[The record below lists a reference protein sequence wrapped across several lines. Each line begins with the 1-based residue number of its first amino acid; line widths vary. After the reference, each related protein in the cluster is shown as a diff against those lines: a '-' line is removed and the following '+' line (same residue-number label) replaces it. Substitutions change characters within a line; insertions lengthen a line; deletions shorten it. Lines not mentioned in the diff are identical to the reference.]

1 MKNRHYYRIDMIR
14 IIACLAVFFYHLGLL
29 KGGYLAVC
37 SFFVLTGY
45 LSVIGGLYK
54 KNINLFKYYKGIIL
68 KVYLPLIIVVFCSI
82 GIISLLPDVFITNIK
97 PEVASILG
105 GYNNIWQ
112 LHVNFDYFAKRAVSP
127 FTHLWYMS
135 LYMQF
140 SLIFPLIF
148 ILFQKIGDKIHKS
161 IPCILL
167 GLLGIGSFVLFY
179 KGVLDGNLM
188 NSYYSIQT
196 RAFALL
202 FGMLLG
208 FSHHYFKPFITKTNN
223 FKFLC
228 YLICLVLM
236 FIFIDASSPLMS
248 VAMLITCFLTM
259 RLIDHSL
266 VKEKHINELDEIVVS
281 SAAITYEMYLI
292 QFPVIFCIGFLNVE
306 YTYKILLSVIIT
318 VFLSHILDFIFD
330 KHKKGLIKV
339 FFTLI
344 LVGFSIFGLVRFI
357 TSKDYTAEI
366 NEMKAKIEENT
377 RIIEE
382 KNKEYEENIAKEQEV
397 INEITENDKYDD
409 EKIKEIVKNLPVTG
423 IGDSVLLMGAPQL
436 YKQFPKGYFDG
447 KVSRSIISSKSLVS
461 EMKSSNKIS
470 KTVILGLATNGTF
483 STKRVKEF
491 IEMFGDREIFWINS
505 HNGDDPTFNQKF
517 EEFAKDYPNIH
528 IVDWDKAANEH
539 PDWIYKDGVHPKER
553 TGAKLYAQIIFDKV
567 FEVYKEKYKKQQEE
581 DINKKQEEQRNKIT
595 FYGDIALTS
604 AFDEINEK
612 FKDYTFKTTPVET
625 YEELYNELKTQKE
638 NNTLDQRVILLF
650 DKIYLLSQ
658 EQYNSIV
665 ELLDGHEIII
675 CNITDNTY
683 TFTNTNVKVLD
694 FYNEDYLM
702 PDKVLLTDEGKK
714 VMVNALYDLINNKH

>member
-1 MKNRHYYRIDMIR
+1 MRNKHYYKIDIIR
-14 IIACLAVFFYHLGLL
+14 IIACLGVFFYHLGLL
-29 KGGYLAVC
+29 KGGFLAVC
-37 SFFVLTGY
+37 AFFVLAGY
-45 LSVIGGLYK
+45 LSVVGALYK
-54 KNINLFKYYKGIIL
+54 EDFNFFKYYTGVFV

-82 GIISLLPDVFITNIK
+82 GVISLLPDVFWTNIK

-112 LHVNFDYFAKRAVSP
+112 LNVNFDYFAKKAVSP
-127 FTHLWYMS
+127 FTHLWYMA

-140 SLIFPLIF
+140 SLIFPLVF
-148 ILFQKIGDKIHKS
+148 ILLKKIGEKIHKS

-167 GLLGIGSFVLFY
+167 LIISGFSFYFFY

-188 NSYYSIQT
+188 QAYYSIHT
-196 RAFALL
+196 RLFALTL
-202 FGMLLG
+202 GMLLG
-208 FSHHYFKPFITKTNN
+208 FSHYYFKPFLQRTNN
-223 FKFLC
+223 LKFLSYISC
-228 YLICLVLM
+228 MALM
-236 FIFIDASSPLMS
+236 FIFIDSTSKLMPF
-248 VAMLITCFLTM
+248 AMLFTCFLTM
-259 RLIDHSL
+259 RLLDHSL
-266 VKEKHINELDEIVVS
+266 VKEKHSSNIDEILITGAS
-281 SAAITYEMYLI
+281 ITYEVYLI
-292 QFPVIFCIGFLNVE
+292 QFPVIFCVGFLNID
-306 YTYKILLSVIIT
+306 YIYKVIIAVVIT
-318 VFLSHILDFIFD
+318 IILSWILDYIFD
-330 KHKKGLIKV
+330 RHKKGFIKI
-339 FFTLI
+339 FFTII
-344 LVGFSIFGLVRFI
+344 LVGFSIFGVYRFI
-357 TSKDYTAEI
+357 TAKDYTQEI
-366 NEMKAKIEENT
+366 NEMKEKIEENAK
-377 RIIEE
+377 IIEE
-382 KNKEYEENIAKEQEV
+382 KNKEYEENVKNEEKVIQEIAES
-397 INEITENDKYDD
+397 DKYDD

-461 EMKSSNKIS
+461 DLKSSGKLSN
-470 KTVILGLATNGTF
+470 TVILGLSTNGTF

-491 IEMFGDREIFWINS
+491 IEMFGDREIFWINA

-517 EEFAKDYPNIH
+517 EAFAKDYPNIH
-528 IVDWDKAANEH
+528 IIDWDKAANEH

-553 TGAKLYAQIIFDKV
+553 TGAKLYAQIVFDKV

-650 DKIYLLSQ
+650 DKIYSLSQ